1 MNKPQVVIP
10 RFEVLRRG
18 EVLQTLPI
26 NRNRIVV
33 GSEEGAHLRLKHPA
47 IAPRHL
53 EVRVVNGRYLEAANL
68 AGEGRVLLGGQPM
81 NRARLRA
88 GDELDLGPV
97 TLRLAYGSSDN
108 LSVPASPPNAPGE
121 APQAGDDEE
130 EETVEGAAPLAE
142 GASGGQGLRAPPPA
156 VGGIGG
162 AIDAESDTSS
172 RLSTLGELLVAP
184 GTTTS
189 EGLPVLP
196 SIETT
201 ESSKLA
207 VDLDETVLDPAP
219 LVTIEPPGGKAQE
232 VPLRVGSFV
241 VGAGR
246 CAFRLSY
253 PGVAPAHTEIMVMPD
268 GIVYVKHLAGSGLL
282 TLRNGA
288 PIQFARWSAGDRLQV
303 GPVAMRLDLV
313 GRDAITSSS
322 HVSQITSAHS
332 GQLRQPEEPTDE
344 ATMPGDAPIAA
355 SAADDSM
362 PDSDVGVRTF
372 SGRAL
377 HRSVTEEGLAPL
389 AEPLVKVHITARQP
403 DAAKKKSKKRR
414 EDTEPRSNSVVVSL
428 DVSSYETFQSF
439 DDDLEYRPSAA
450 RRYFLPSLVAVLLLL
465 LGGQYMSFQSRTGE
479 DGAGWASAPHTASG
493 SSGLGDATQG
503 ASTAGEGPVQVG
515 DVEAARQRR
524 ASAASARRGGGGKG
538 MDIDWDDSRGIHFE
552 GARRSSYTGAGG
564 GDIVARPADEVE
576 RTEAVAAP
584 TSVGGDQ
591 GFVDMKIVN
600 QKVSSAHRKFR
611 YCYEQAR
618 QTDDR
623 LEGTMWLNMTLSM
636 DGRIRGVVVEG
647 RSTLKSEMMRKCMEK
662 KLFSLSM
669 PKPSGSPVTFSA
681 PFQFAPTG
689 P

>member
-1 MNKPQVVIP
+1 MSKPQVVIP

-18 EVLQTLPI
+18 KVLQTLPI

-53 EVRVVNGRYLEAANL
+53 EVTVVNGRYLEAANL

-97 TLRLAYGSSDN
+97 TLRLAYGTKDS
-108 LSVPASPPNAPGE
+108 LPASAGAPAAGGGVTE
-121 APQAGDDEE
+121 AGDDEE
-130 EETVEGAAPLAE
+130 EETVEGAAPLSE
-142 GASGGQGLRAPPPA
+142 TTSSGKGLRAPPPA
-156 VGGIGG
+156 VGGGRG

-189 EGLPVLP
+189 ESLPVLP
-196 SIETT
+196 SPETT

-313 GRDAITSSS
+313 SRDALTGSS
-322 HVSQITSAHS
+322 HVSQITSAHT
-332 GQLRQPEEPTDE
+332 GQLRQPEELTDE

-355 SAADDSM
+355 RAADDSLR
-362 PDSDVGVRTF
+362 DSDVGVRTF

-377 HRSVTEEGLAPL
+377 HRSVTEEGPAPL
-389 AEPLVKVHITARQP
+389 AEPLVKVHSTARQP
-403 DAAKKKSKKRR
+403 GAAKKKPKKRR
-414 EDTEPRSNSVVVSL
+414 VASEARSNSVVVSL

-439 DDDLEYRPSAA
+439 DDDLEYRPAAA
-450 RRYFLPSLVAVLLLL
+450 RRYFLPALVALLLVL

-479 DGAGWASAPHTASG
+479 DGTGWGSGPQTARG
-493 SSGLGDATQG
+493 SSGLGDATRG
-503 ASTAGEGPVQVG
+503 ATTAGEGPVQVG
-515 DVEAARQRR
+515 DVEAARRR
-524 ASAASARRGGGGKG
+524 AAAAGARRAGGGSKG
-538 MDIDWDDSRGIHFE
+538 MDIDWDDTRGMYFE
-552 GARRSSYTGAGG
+552 GPRRSSYTGAGG
-564 GDIVARPADEVE
+564 GDIVARPADEIE
-576 RTEAVAAP
+576 RSEAVAAP

-600 QKVSSAHRKFR
+600 QQVSSAHRKFR

-623 LEGTMWLNMTLSM
+623 LEGTMWLNMTLGM

-647 RSTLKSEMMRKCMEK
+647 RSTLKSEAMRKCMEK
-662 KLFSLSM
+662 KLFSLPM